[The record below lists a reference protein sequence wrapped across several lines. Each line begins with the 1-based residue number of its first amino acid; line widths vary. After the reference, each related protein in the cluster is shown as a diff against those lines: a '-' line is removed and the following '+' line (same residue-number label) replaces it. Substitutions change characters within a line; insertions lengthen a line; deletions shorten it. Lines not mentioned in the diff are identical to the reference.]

1 MFESGAIAYYRRP
14 EDSRALRCEIISYAD
29 GCYTVKAMRTAT
41 CSRRQV
47 LTIPESQVLPVSVVR
62 PEKKYRREYNSG
74 GGLSVTVAESI
85 HRKEIGVE
93 RLGMDEGTVLFSE
106 PMQRLCRQ
114 IVRRLGSFNGIRG
127 NDNPELHE
135 LQGEFLVSALQAIRT
150 ATSKATTE
158 DLDAFRQFLAG
169 QTVTSK
175 IMLTVART
183 GKTAVIRYL
192 KKRQQYHQTH
202 VDIYSLERRR
212 TA

>member
-1 MFESGAIAYYRRP
+1 MFESGDTIYFKRP
-14 EDSRALRCEIISYAD
+14 EDVRALRGEIIEQQGDYYLVR
-29 GCYTVKAMRTAT
+29 GMRTAT
-41 CSRRQV
+41 CSRRPV
-47 LTIPESQVLPVSVVR
+47 LTIPEALILPVSVVR
-62 PEKKYRREYNSG
+62 PEKKYRREYNG
-74 GGLSVTVAESI
+74 QGLSVPVSVSLQ
-85 HRKEIGVE
+85 RKVSMQE

-135 LQGEFLVSALQAIRT
+135 LGGEFLVSALQAIRT

-158 DLDAFRQFLAG
+158 DLNAFRLFLEG
-169 QTVTSK
+169 ETVTSK

-212 TA
+212 MA